1 MEQRW
6 SARLRP
12 TVGHYHHNLGQ
23 TSAESIHLS
32 PLHWLYIRASK
43 YIEFLKHKS
52 PTGIYIKEKNI
63 LLPICD
69 KKCLQAIHVFDRA
82 LVIVVI

>member
-6 SARLRP
+6 STRLRP

-63 LLPICD
+63 LLTSRD
-69 KKCLQAIHVFDRA
+69 MVLHKKMFASYSCL
-82 LVIVVI
+82 